1 MRSKLSTL
9 DPIIH
14 QPTRT
19 QLVAYLAS
27 RREATF
33 MELKRLL
40 GLTDGNLEAHLKK
53 LIEAGY
59 LTIRKEGNKVGRT
72 HTVYELTE
80 SGRKALAEYVL
91 QMANLLEAGTLENV
105 PFHGKHSIV

>member
-1 MRSKLSTL
+1 MSRKLSTL

-27 RREATF
+27 RGEATF
-33 MELKRLL
+33 TELKRLL

-53 LIEAGY
+53 LIESGY

-80 SGRKALAEYVL
+80 SGRKALAEYIL
-91 QMANLLEAGTLENV
+91 QMASLLEVGTLENV
-105 PFHGKHSIV
+105 LFHGKHSIV

>member
-1 MRSKLSTL
+1 MSRKLSTL

-14 QPTRT
+14 QSTRT

-27 RREATF
+27 RGEATF
-33 MELKRLL
+33 TELKHLL

-53 LIEAGY
+53 LIESGY

-91 QMANLLEAGTLENV
+91 QMASLLEVGTLENV
-105 PFHGKHSIV
+105 LFHGKHSIV